1 MASQRPR
8 FPPPPPWHAELAT
21 VGVTGTNGKTTT
33 TTYVAR
39 ALSHLSGP
47 VPRVTTVGFYV
58 GDEKLDE
65 PPGFRGFL
73 KTLALGHQRGARHAA
88 IELSSEA
95 LANGFIRAWPCQ
107 VGVFTNLTRDHLDR
121 HGSPEHYL
129 ASKAQL
135 FAHLPL
141 AGAAVL
147 NGCDPASTLLAEII
161 PEGVRVLRYGI
172 SSRGTPALPLDLGAK
187 SVAINWEGTRLE
199 LETSDAF
206 DALPTTLELR
216 ALGQIF
222 AENALA
228 ALAAATAL
236 GVPARVAADLIAQ
249 TPSPPGRFEVVRTNP
264 HVVID
269 YAHTPDALTR
279 TVSTAN
285 GLKRGS
291 LTVVFGA
298 GGERDHDKRPMM
310 GSAASGADR
319 VILTSDN
326 PRSEDPAAIAN
337 AIATGLQ
344 DHPSVTVLL
353 DRAEAIRSAIRESRP
368 GDVVL
373 VAGKGHETEQ
383 HTSGGVRP
391 FSDRDVARSA

>member
-1 MASQRPR
+1 MANPRPK
-8 FPPPPPWHAELAT
+8 FPAPPPWHSELAT

-47 VPRVTTVGFYV
+47 IPRVTTVGFYV
-58 GDEKLDE
+58 GDETLHE
-65 PPGFRGFL
+65 PPGFRAFL

-95 LANGFIRAWPCQ
+95 LANGFIRAWPCR

-135 FAHLPL
+135 FAHLPPG
-141 AGAAVL
+141 GAAIL
-147 NGCDPASTLLAEII
+147 NGCDPASRLLAEVI
-161 PEGVRVLRYGI
+161 PTGVRVLHYGAPQ
-172 SSRGTPALPLDLGAK
+172 RGNPVAPLALEAKAITVDWKGTLLDLESDG
-187 SVAINWEGTRLE
+187 GFDDLPPTLRL
-199 LETSDAF
+199 L
-206 DALPTTLELR
+206 
-216 ALGQIF
+216 ALGAVF

-228 ALAAATAL
+228 AIAAAVAS
-236 GVPARVAADLIAQ
+236 GVPARAAAELIAQ
-249 TPSPPGRFEVVRTNP
+249 TPPPPGRFEVLRTDP

-279 TVSTAN
+279 TLDTAN
-285 GLKRGS
+285 QLKRGT

-298 GGERDHDKRPMM
+298 GGERDRDKRPMM
-310 GSAASGADR
+310 GRAAKGADR
-319 VILTSDN
+319 VVLTSDN
-326 PRSEDPAAIAN
+326 PRSEDPATIAAAIAS
-337 AIATGLQ
+337 GLEG
-344 DHPSVTVLL
+344 HPDVSVVL
-353 DRAEAIRSAIRESRP
+353 DRAEAIQRAIRSSGP

-383 HTSGGVRP
+383 HTSDGVRH
-391 FSDRDVARSA
+391 FSDRDVARDA